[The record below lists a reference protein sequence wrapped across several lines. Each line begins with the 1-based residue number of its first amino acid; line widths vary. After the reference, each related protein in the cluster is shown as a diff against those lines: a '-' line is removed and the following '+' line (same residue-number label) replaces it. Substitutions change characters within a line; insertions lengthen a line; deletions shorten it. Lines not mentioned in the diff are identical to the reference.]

1 MATFI
6 AKIRV
11 FAGAE
16 AKFEAIAQTMYEA
29 TLKEKGC
36 LRYEYWRGAE
46 PRSYYCLESWDDYRC
61 FIDHQTSDHH
71 EAPDWGSLL
80 EHIEIEWLDPVDQAS
95 ALPPTNEQALP
106 EDSSAAARAHAER
119 LPAKVQSWWMALR
132 KT

>member
-16 AKFEAIAQTMYEA
+16 AEFEAIAQTMYDA
-29 TLKEKGC
+29 TLKERGC

-46 PRSYYCLESWDDYRC
+46 PRSYYCLESWDDYQC

-80 EHIEIEWLDPVDQAS
+80 EHIEIEWFDPVDQAS
-95 ALPPTNEQALP
+95 ALPPTSEQALP
-106 EDSSAAARAHAER
+106 EDVSEAARVHAER
-119 LPAKVQSWWMALR
+119 LPAKVQNWWMALR
-132 KT
+132 KR